1 MVSRVNQQAI
11 DQISY
16 RVQIVKS
23 EVVENAYAT
32 YLIKVIGP
40 NNISFHINDRY
51 SSIRGFYN
59 QVKDSLPN

>member
-23 EVVENAYAT
+23 EVVENTYAM